1 MEEVVIKKDQEL
13 EQLQVQVAATY
24 RIWQQQIED
33 RVTEGLNER
42 EKELRDKY
50 SLLSPWPCLLLT
62 HILEFEHHKITDA
75 KTSRPTFSQWIWTR
89 VVQIYRA
96 HLGMVL

>member
-1 MEEVVIKKDQEL
+1 MDKKMEELAIKKDQEF

-62 HILEFEHHKITDA
+62 HILKLEHHKITDA
-75 KTSRPTFSQWIWTR
+75 TILQLTFLKVCCTDI
-89 VVQIYRA
+89 
-96 HLGMVL
+96 